1 MRKLAVKAA
10 IIAAALVVAGVAAG
24 ATYRGV
30 EPILIAGNPAC
41 QDVPG
46 LSFTKQ
52 VKFSTP
58 VNGASAGGV
67 HIFVDGNTVS
77 WYTLGDILVKAVIV
91 KGGSNA
97 NVYKYPAFDDYSDG
111 TLLPPL
117 NRKTGKV
124 YDLGAVTFCY

>member
-30 EPILIAGNPAC
+30 EPILIAANPAC
-41 QDVPG
+41 RDVPG

-58 VNGASAGGV
+58 INGASAGGV
-67 HIFVDGNTVS
+67 YIFVDGNTVG

-91 KGGSNA
+91 KGGTDA
-97 NVYKYPAFDDYSDG
+97 NVYKYPAFDYSDG

-117 NRKTGKV
+117 NPKTGKV
-124 YDLGAVTFCY
+124 YDLGTVTFCY